1 MKRNKLSKVLMTS
14 IASATI
20 AASVIPNT
28 MPIFASESNTVQVSQ
43 SKNIGSARDQLL
55 AKIQKQQKKVDE
67 LEASAKEQES
77 QLTALRTKA
86 DEEKSSKSTLKA
98 TIDQQ
103 SQEISNTIN
112 VGLSSL
118 DSQKQQIES
127 MIENVKSNIA
137 DDQLSKDEIAKD
149 LEKAQSDLAEQQAKL
164 QDLQA
169 QLDALNAG
177 TSVQATSD
185 TSQKDA
191 QATLDKANK
200 KLSKAQAL
208 LESYQGLEL
217 SYEQVQKAYDGA
229 KANNADNLNEYETN
243 LNNAKTALI
252 QFLNNVNEN
261 EEAETNFEAVSN
273 ATFTTLQTNVEQA
286 TQAVSEAQSA
296 LDQANANN
304 QASNTAEQSQSAAQI
319 QAQIDQINQT
329 IASLNQQIA
338 DLQNK
343 TAIFDDQIAQENAK
357 IDDYNQRLENIQNS
371 ANPFEKAKAALENV
385 LKSGMNADLSGVE
398 DQGLQEQL
406 HQLAVNVSE
415 YKKAKGFTSSAA
427 NEYETAYLM
436 YQSTLEALKQAK
448 EELGKSTKSLN
459 ETMTAKAKETK
470 TAQTKTTQAK
480 VQNNNQVQS
489 NQNQT
494 QSAARTNTVQTGVE
508 TDLLSSAAMLGLV
521 GLALVGV
528 KKHMDQ
534 DDEK

>member
-1 MKRNKLSKVLMTS
+1 MKTNKLSKILMS
-14 IASATI
+14 GIAGATI

-28 MPIFASESNTVQVSQ
+28 MPIFASEANTIQVSQ
-43 SKNIGSARDQLL
+43 RTNTSTRDQLL
-55 AKIQKQQKKVDE
+55 AKIQQQQKKVDE

-77 QLTALRTKA
+77 QLTVLKTKA

-103 SQEISNTIN
+103 SQEILNTIN
-112 VGLSSL
+112 TNLSSF
-118 DSQKQQIES
+118 DSQKQQINS
-127 MIENVKSNIA
+127 MIENSKSNLA
-137 DDQLSKDEIAKD
+137 DDQLTKDEIAKD
-149 LEKAQSDLAEQQAKL
+149 LEKAQSDLAQQQAKL

-177 TSVQATSD
+177 SVMQATSD
-185 TSQKDA
+185 TNTKDA

-217 SYEQVQKAYDGA
+217 SYEQLQKAYDGA
-229 KANNADNLNEYETN
+229 KANNADNLSEYENN
-243 LNNAKTALI
+243 LNTAKAALI
-252 QFLNNVNEN
+252 QFLNNVNGN
-261 EEAETNFEAVSN
+261 EEANNNLDAVSN
-273 ATFTTLQTNVEQA
+273 ATFTTLQNNYDEA
-286 TQAVSEAQSA
+286 SQAVSEAQNA
-296 LDQANANN
+296 LDQANANEQTTNSAN
-304 QASNTAEQSQSAAQI
+304 QTQSVSDI
-319 QAQIDQINQT
+319 QAQIDQVNQT
-329 IASLNQQIA
+329 IDSLNQQIA

-357 IDDYNQRLENIQNS
+357 MDDYNQRLENINN
-371 ANPFEKAKAALENV
+371 ATRPFESAKAALENV

-415 YKKAKGFTSSAA
+415 YKKSKGFMSSAA

-448 EELGKSTKSLN
+448 EDLDKSTKSLN
-459 ETMTAKAKETK
+459 EKMTAKAKETK
-470 TAQTKTTQAK
+470 TAQTKTTQTKA
-480 VQNNNQVQS
+480 QNNNNQS

-494 QSAARTNTVQTGVE
+494 QSAARTNNVQTGVE